1 MDARGRATHGAVA
14 EGSRGIFIYRASQI
28 LLPEDGVDAYMNLH
42 IESFGKGPEL
52 VMLHGWGMHSG
63 VWSEFAQR
71 LAQHQRVTLID
82 LPGYGRS
89 TTFPTPYS
97 LALVAQAVLEH
108 TPPHAH
114 WLGWSLG
121 GLIAQQVAHHAPER
135 VVKLVLLASSP
146 QFLRSAA
153 WPHAMDPAVLAQ
165 FATELQR
172 DYRATVLRFL
182 ALEVQ
187 GSAAARDELRAL
199 RERVFAHGE
208 PQSAA
213 LTGGLNILRD
223 SNLRAQFRA
232 LLQPVMV
239 LLGANDRLVPAAAA
253 HDMVR
258 LLPHTVPHVISGAG
272 HAPFLSQ
279 PDLCAQRVTEFLNE

>member
-1 MDARGRATHGAVA
+1 M
-14 EGSRGIFIYRASQI
+14 SM
-28 LLPEDGVDAYMNLH
+28 MNLYA
-42 IESFGKGPEL
+42 ESFGAGPEL

-63 VWSEFAQR
+63 VWSEFAQH
-71 LAQHQRVTLID
+71 LAQHYRVTLID
-82 LPGYGRS
+82 LPGHGRS
-89 TTFPTPYS
+89 TAFPMPYT
-97 LALVAQAVLEH
+97 LATIAQTVLEH
-108 TPPHAH
+108 APAHAH

-121 GLIAQQVAHHAPER
+121 GLIAQHVAYHSPER
-135 VVKLVLLASSP
+135 ITKLVLLASSP
-146 QFLRSAA
+146 QFLRSTD

-165 FATELQR
+165 FAAELQR

-213 LTGGLNILRD
+213 LRGGLDILRD
-223 SNLRAQFRA
+223 GNLRGQFA
-232 LLQPVMV
+232 KLSQPVMV
-239 LLGANDRLVPAAAA
+239 LLGAHDRLVPAAAVPDIA
-253 HDMVR
+253 Q
-258 LLPHTVPHVISGAG
+258 LLPQAVHHVIAHAG

-279 PDLCAQRVTEFLNE
+279 PELCAQCVTEFLSHE

>member
-1 MDARGRATHGAVA
+1 MT
-14 EGSRGIFIYRASQI
+14 
-28 LLPEDGVDAYMNLH
+28 LH
-42 IESFGKGPEL
+42 FETMGTGPEL

-71 LAQHQRVTLID
+71 LAQHHRVTLID
-82 LPGYGRS
+82 LPGHGRS
-89 TTFPTPYS
+89 TTFPTPYT
-97 LALVAQAVLEH
+97 LATVAQAVLEH

-121 GLIAQQVAHHAPER
+121 GLIAQHVAYHSPER
-135 VVKLVLLASSP
+135 VAKLVLLASSP
-146 QFLRSAA
+146 QFLRSAD
-153 WPHAMDPAVLAQ
+153 WLHALDPEVLAQ
-165 FATELQR
+165 FAAELQR

-208 PQSAA
+208 PQGAA
-213 LTGGLNILRD
+213 LIGSLNILRD
-223 SNLRAQFRA
+223 SNLRGQFA
-232 LLQPVMV
+232 ELLQPVIV
-239 LLGANDRLVPAAAA
+239 LLGAHDRLVPAEVAPDLA
-253 HDMVR
+253 R
-258 LLPHTVPHVISGAG
+258 LLPQAVHHVIALAG

-279 PDLCAQRVTEFLNE
+279 PGLCAQRVTEFLLHE

>member
-1 MDARGRATHGAVA
+1 
-14 EGSRGIFIYRASQI
+14 
-28 LLPEDGVDAYMNLH
+28 MNLH
-42 IESFGKGPEL
+42 VESFGEGPQL

-63 VWSEFAQR
+63 VWDTFALR
-71 LAQHQRVTLID
+71 LAQYHRITLVD
-82 LPGYGRS
+82 LPGHGRS

-121 GLIAQQVAHHAPER
+121 GLIAQHIAHRSPER
-135 VVKLVLLASSP
+135 VAKLVLLASSP
-146 QFLRSAA
+146 QFLRSAD

-187 GSAAARDELRAL
+187 GSTAARDELRAL

-208 PQSAA
+208 PQGAA
-213 LTGGLNILRD
+213 LMGGLNILRD
-223 SNLRAQFRA
+223 SNLRDEFAA
-232 LLQPVMV
+232 LLPPVMMM
-239 LLGANDRLVPAAAA
+239 LGAHDRLVPAEIAQDIA
-253 HDMVR
+253 R
-258 LLPHTVPHVISGAG
+258 LLPQAVHHVVAHAG

-279 PDLCAQRVTEFLNE
+279 PGLCAQRVTEFLHE